1 MILEKVRKLLAEQLN
16 KPVEKITESTRFI
29 EDLGV
34 DSLDMIEMLM
44 ALEEEFSIS
53 VPNDKV
59 DKLKTVRDI
68 VSFIESVKK

>member
-1 MILEKVRKLLAEQLN
+1 MVLKKVRELLADQLN
-16 KPVEKITESTRFI
+16 KPIEKITENTRFI

-59 DKLKTVRDI
+59 EKLKTVKDI
-68 VSFIESVKK
+68 VGFIESVKK

>member
-1 MILEKVRKLLAEQLN
+1 MVLKKVRELLADQLN
-16 KPVEKITESTRFI
+16 KPIEKITENTRFI

-44 ALEEEFSIS
+44 ALEEEFDIS

-59 DKLKTVRDI
+59 EKLKTVKDI
-68 VSFIESVKK
+68 VGFIESVKK